1 VNNKISHQINK
12 DLALK
17 KNESPNAG
25 KLTIYTSFFNAACA
39 LYQVMC
45 PDDIFLTQLM
55 HVEYMITKK
64 ITLRIIAED
73 NGEDK
78 QNQPTSNQ

>member
-12 DLALK
+12 DHAVK
-17 KNESPNAG
+17 KNESPN
-25 KLTIYTSFFNAACA
+25 TAA
-39 LYQVMC
+39 
-45 PDDIFLTQLM
+45 
-55 HVEYMITKK
+55 
-64 ITLRIIAED
+64 

>member
-45 PDDIFLTQLM
+45 PDDIF
-55 HVEYMITKK
+55 MITKK

>member
-12 DLALK
+12 DLAVK
-17 KNESPNAG
+17 KNESPNTA
-25 KLTIYTSFFNAACA
+25 
-39 LYQVMC
+39 
-45 PDDIFLTQLM
+45 
-55 HVEYMITKK
+55 
-64 ITLRIIAED
+64 